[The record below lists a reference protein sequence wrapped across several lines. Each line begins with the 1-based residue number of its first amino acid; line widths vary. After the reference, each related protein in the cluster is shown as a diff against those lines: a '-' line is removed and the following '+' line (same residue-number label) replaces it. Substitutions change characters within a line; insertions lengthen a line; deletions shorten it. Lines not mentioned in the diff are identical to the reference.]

1 MYQICRIQ
9 PETRQQL
16 SYPSPFTWE
25 LPPLECLLPRNFLND
40 YGGAFRIKAVLLKR
54 YSASREPFPARRPA
68 HTLVFRQVTSGQQA
82 KWSRMLNW
90 KML

>member
-1 MYQICRIQ
+1 MYQICRTQ

-25 LPPLECLLPRNFLND
+25 LPPLECLLPGNFLND
-40 YGGAFRIKAVLLKR
+40 YGGAISYQGSVAQALL
-54 YSASREPFPARRPA
+54 RESVPARRPA